1 MKRSQHV
8 RNWREVSLGWFQ
20 SPIVLVCIPMLV
32 VGILLVWPVFSEL
45 EASRQ
50 IKNELRLI
58 SQEGFPATEDA
69 IEQEFIAKTFTEGT
83 LVMNRIEIRS
93 RILTHTGRSLT
104 LPYLD
109 GDVQPLADLIPGV
122 PWPEEARAAEFLLHI
137 QPLLDEVK
145 QLEEFPRP
153 IWMPRLPTN
162 NPLRKANVARPYH
175 IEEVLRLAFDHAVYH
190 QDSERAMQ
198 VLRSLGSLHESTDW
212 GPGAYEEAILH
223 SKQSLYAMVNRSM
236 VSGIWSKSQL
246 QELRRQVAEPLDL
259 SQRWR
264 RVIALGIVGYAQ
276 WVDSRGLMDI
286 RSEVLH
292 VIRSQRYW
300 RTVFDGS
307 FESVGQRIHKLTVP
321 MDFKLTDPTAYERVQ
336 TKQEPNE
343 RESFLPTL
351 VFGLIEDLFNV
362 ELLRRQTLVVIAIKE
377 YQMANGY
384 WPRQLDDLEA
394 FGLTAD
400 DWSPP
405 GRQEWKY
412 EFDDSE
418 ARLSSVVKPIY
429 KVRSPGTATKFQE
442 VIRIR

>member
-1 MKRSQHV
+1 MKPSQQD
-8 RNWREVSLGWFQ
+8 RNWREVSLEWFQ
-20 SPIVLVCIPMLV
+20 SPMVLVCIPVLI

-50 IKNELRLI
+50 IKNELRLVAE
-58 SQEGFPATEDA
+58 EGFPTTEA
-69 IEQEFIAKTFTEGT
+69 EIESEFMAKTFTEGT
-83 LVMNRIEIRS
+83 LVMNRIETRS
-93 RILTHTGRSLT
+93 RIPTHTGRSLT

-122 PWPEEARAAEFLLHI
+122 HWPEEARAAEFLLHI
-137 QPLLDEVK
+137 QPLLDEVG
-145 QLEEFPRP
+145 QLEKFPQP
-153 IWMPRLPTN
+153 IWMPRLPADD
-162 NPLRKANVARPYH
+162 LYEKARIARPYH
-175 IEEVLRLAFDHAVYH
+175 IEGVLRLAFDHAVYH

-212 GPGAYEEAILH
+212 RSNAYEDAILH

-246 QELRRQVAEPLDL
+246 QELRRQVEEPLDL
-259 SQRWR
+259 AQRWR
-264 RVIALGIVGYAQ
+264 RIIALGTVGYSQ

-286 RSEVLH
+286 PSEVLQ
-292 VIRSQRYW
+292 VIRAQRYW
-300 RTVFDGS
+300 RTFFDGS

-321 MDFKLTDPTAYERVQ
+321 MDFTLTDPTAYDRVQ
-336 TKQEPNE
+336 NK
-343 RESFLPTL
+343 RESDLMETFLPSL
-351 VFGLIEDLFNV
+351 GFHMIEDLFSV
-362 ELLRRQTLVVIAIKE
+362 ELMRRQTLVLIAIKE
-377 YQMANGY
+377 YQMVNGN
-384 WPRQLDDLEA
+384 WPRQLDELEA

-412 EFDDSE
+412 EFDELE

-429 KVRSPGTATKFQE
+429 KIRTPGTATKFQE

>member
-1 MKRSQHV
+1 MKRSQQV

-20 SPIVLVCIPMLV
+20 SPIVLACIPVLIL
-32 VGILLVWPVFSEL
+32 GGLLVWPVFSEL
-45 EASRQ
+45 EASRH
-50 IKNELRLI
+50 IKNELRLVAE
-58 SQEGFPATEDA
+58 EGFPANEAA

-83 LVMNRIEIRS
+83 PLMNRIETRS
-93 RILTHTGRSLT
+93 RIPTHTGRSLT

-137 QPLLDEVK
+137 QPLLEEVK
-145 QLEEFPRP
+145 QLEKFPRP
-153 IWMPRLPTN
+153 VWMPRLPADDAYE
-162 NPLRKANVARPYH
+162 KATIARPYH
-175 IEEVLRLAFDHAVYH
+175 LVGVLKLAFDHAVYH

-198 VLRSLGSLHESTDW
+198 VLRSLESLHASTDW
-212 GPGAYEEAILH
+212 GSNAYEEAILH

-236 VSGIWSKSQL
+236 VSGIWSKSQI
-246 QELRRQVAEPLDL
+246 QELRRQAEEPLDL
-259 SQRWR
+259 AQRWR
-264 RVIALGIVGYAQ
+264 RIIALGTVGYSK

-286 RSEVLH
+286 PSEVLH
-292 VIRSQRYW
+292 VIRSQQYW
-300 RTVFDGS
+300 RTLFDGDFQS
-307 FESVGQRIHKLTVP
+307 IGQRIHKLTVP
-321 MDFKLTDPTAYERVQ
+321 TDFKLTDPTAYERVQ
-336 TKQEPNE
+336 TKREPDE
-343 RESFLPTL
+343 KESFLRTL
-351 VFGLIEDLFNV
+351 GFHMIENLFDV

-377 YQMANGY
+377 YQMANGH
-384 WPRQLDDLEA
+384 WPRQLDELEA

-429 KVRSPGTATKFQE
+429 KVRSPGTATKLQE
-442 VIRIR
+442 IIRIR